1 MDILNPILLMLHFL
15 GLAMGL
21 SVSFSGMVLQGLM
34 AKAAP
39 PERAVLARF
48 PPRIVIVGHAGLGL
62 LWATGLTLVFTKW
75 GGFGA
80 LPWQF
85 HVKLTAVVLLTITV
99 GYITSQMKKSAA
111 GDPAAM
117 ARIQNA
123 GKFAFLMALTAVAF
137 AVLTFD

>member
-1 MDILNPILLMLHFL
+1 METLNPVLLMLHFL

-21 SVSFSGMVLQGLM
+21 SVSFSGMVMQGLM
-34 AKAAP
+34 ARAAAS
-39 PERAVLARF
+39 ERPVLARF
-48 PPRIVIVGHAGLGL
+48 PGRMAIVGHAGLGL
-62 LWATGLTLVFTKW
+62 LWVTGLTLVFTKW

-99 GYITSQMKKSAA
+99 GYITGQMKKAAA
-111 GDPAAM
+111 GDAAAM

-123 GKFAFLMALTAVAF
+123 GKFAFLLALTAVVF